1 MENSYQSKID
11 AIIGL
16 QERGYEYDFV
26 LKEENIHC
34 VQQSQS
40 ICPDDFEVIE
50 AYRFEGKRRM
60 CDNCIVYAINLLN
73 NGSKG
78 ILMTSYSTLTKGVS
92 IHLWSKLSNNL
103 T

>member
-1 MENSYQSKID
+1 MGNSYQCKTD

-26 LKEENIHC
+26 LKNESIHC

-60 CDNCIVYAINLLN
+60 CDNCIVYAINLIN
-73 NGSKG
+73 NDHKG
-78 ILMTSYSTLTKGVS
+78 ILMTSYATLTKGVS
-92 IHLWSKLSNNL
+92 IHLWSKLATSL
-103 T
+103 